1 MSASVQPRQGRPPA
15 TDHASIER
23 AAFALFAERGFEA
36 TTLDDIAAAAGVGRR
51 TLFRYY
57 ASKNDI
63 PWGQFDQSLVRLRS
77 HLEAAPRSIPVYRA
91 VHDAVLAFNRF
102 DPEAIGQHR
111 QRMRLLLTTPA
122 LQAHSVLRYQQW
134 RATIAQFVAARLG
147 LAETDLLPSTIGQV
161 TLAISLSAYEFWLE
175 RDEPLEQLLD
185 AALDGVVGYYGTPQ
199 WTSVR
204 RARRP
209 G

>member
-1 MSASVQPRQGRPPA
+1 MNASVQPRQGRPPA

-63 PWGQFDQSLVRLRS
+63 PWGQFDQSLVGLRA
-77 HLEAAPRSIPVYRA
+77 HLEATPLSVPVYQA

-102 DPEAIGQHR
+102 EPEAIAQHR

-122 LQAHSVLRYQQW
+122 LQAHSVLRYAQW
-134 RATIAQFVAARLG
+134 RETITGFVAARLG
-147 LAETDLLPSTIGQV
+147 LAETDLLPRTIGQV

-175 RDEPLEQLLD
+175 RDEPLERLLD
-185 AALDGVVGYYGTPQ
+185 SALDGVVGYFGNPL
-199 WTSVR
+199 WTS
-204 RARRP
+204 ARRTRKS
-209 G
+209 